1 MEVDLF
7 AQDNMRFRELIDTAL
22 ASPFTPEESQVEK
35 AIHHHMALLGARAG
49 EWANHCP
56 LVEESRGSQRP

>member
-1 MEVDLF
+1 
-7 AQDNMRFRELIDTAL
+7 MRFRELIDTAL